1 MIAWFSKAK
10 NTTFLCEHVAIIFSK
25 LSMIEILELSFDFS
39 VIFIIVTI
47 RYAYC
52 GFCSFLSSFT
62 YHFLSCSLF
71 ILWESEQ
78 DFISSAPNHV
88 VFNFIIQSLIGLIQ
102 VEYQSKSLSPFHT
115 HPISMRT
122 FFAAISIYS
131 MGLLTKM
138 ELQTRSPCYSKIL
151 GHVILISGVLCSAS
165 LASTLLP
172 HLLIISVIVPIMLTY
187 ILCIPYKHM
196 YRWIV
201 RANSQVCKIF
211 NRFLGCYMMQQQ
223 DLPM

>member
-1 MIAWFSKAK
+1 MVPTWVHLLPW
-10 NTTFLCEHVAIIFSK
+10 TTL
-25 LSMIEILELSFDFS
+25 
-39 VIFIIVTI
+39 
-47 RYAYC
+47 
-52 GFCSFLSSFT
+52 LSST
-62 YHFLSCSLF
+62 L
-71 ILWESEQ
+71 INEQ

-151 GHVILISGVLCSAS
+151 GHVILISGVLSSAS